1 MPDGPEFSAIDS
13 APLSFDP
20 TTLADRLILHE
31 PGLWTVQS
39 LSAVSYPD
47 DGGARCRQIEDVSF
61 WFRHRNRCIVALARR
76 FAVGRR
82 VWDVGGG
89 NGVVSHALSA
99 AGFDTALIEPG
110 AEAAR
115 NALDR
120 GVPVVIQ
127 TTLEDAGFHPHS
139 LTAAGLFDV
148 LEHIEEDGAFL
159 RNLHGVLA
167 PGAPLLLTVPAHR
180 WLWSANDRFGGHFRR
195 YNAASLTAVLA
206 AAGFE
211 VRYLSYFFKPLVVPI
226 FLFRTLPSALGLRRE
241 VRQEVTA
248 REHRGR
254 LDRWLAA
261 EERRIA
267 AGKRQAFGASL
278 LAAATAK
285 A

>member
-1 MPDGPEFSAIDS
+1 M
-13 APLSFDP
+13 SFDP
-20 TTLADRLILHE
+20 ATLADRLVPRE
-31 PGLWTVQS
+31 PRLWTAQS

-61 WFRHRNRCIVALARR
+61 WFRHRNRCIVALARQ
-76 FAVGRR
+76 FAAGRR
-82 VWDVGGG
+82 IWDVGGG
-89 NGVVSHALSA
+89 NGVVSAALA
-99 AGFDTALIEPG
+99 EAGFDTALIEPG

-127 TTLEDAGFHPHS
+127 ATLEDAGFHPCS
-139 LTAAGLFDV
+139 LAAAGLFDV
-148 LEHIEEDGAFL
+148 LEHIEEDAAFL
-159 RNLHGVLA
+159 RSLRGVLA

-195 YNAASLTAVLA
+195 YSASSLAAVLE

-211 VRYLSYFFKPLVVPI
+211 LRYRSYFFAPLVVPI

-241 VRQEVTA
+241 IRQEVTA

-254 LDRWLAA
+254 LDRWLAV

-267 AGKRQAFGASL
+267 AGKTQPFGASL
-278 LAAATAK
+278 LVAATARS
-285 A
+285 